1 MRRINVRLIA
11 LAGLMALLSACSY
24 FRPMPRVRPGTD
36 MALPAGAGESIV
48 GAVADYALGCS
59 GPDVG
64 PVQVRERD
72 AATCLS
78 LKKDTVRATAPGV
91 PVKKP

>member
-1 MRRINVRLIA
+1 MRRIDARVCA
-11 LAGLMALLSACSY
+11 LVGLTVVLSACSN
-24 FRPMPRVRPGTD
+24 FMPMPRVRPGTD

-48 GAVADYALGCS
+48 GAVADYALGCT

-64 PVQVRERD
+64 PVQVRNGD
-72 AATCLS
+72 AVTCLS

>member
-1 MRRINVRLIA
+1 MRRIDSRLIA
-11 LAGLMALLSACSY
+11 LAGLTAVLSACSY
-24 FRPMPRVRPGTD
+24 FREMPRVRPGTD
-36 MALPAGAGESIV
+36 MALPPKESIV
-48 GAVADYALGCS
+48 GTVADYALGCT

-64 PVQVRERD
+64 PVQVRNGD
-72 AATCLS
+72 PVTCLS